1 MRTDAHAPSNFDPAD
16 YEVID
21 YIDNKAPDTG
31 AIFAAWLRD
40 GVGAEKA
47 AAIAQAAREQ
57 YERRVFEHFP
67 EWRTGGTDHQSIFQC
82 NHCGA
87 HIRWVAVAL
96 HKPTGNKLAF
106 GEICADRC
114 EIESRDAFRA
124 KFIKDRAAREQ
135 AALEKALAREKFNAE
150 NAEVV
155 EYLMAINPEADYV
168 GQDPQVRRNISEFEL
183 SLARQLRNK
192 GELSEAQVEAIKKT
206 IARNAEFAARK
217 AEEAKDAGPFRSGKR
232 TVEGVIVSSKW
243 QDSQYG
249 GAMKMLI
256 KEDDGN
262 KVWGTMPELI
272 VSYVLAR
279 PISYDDIRGMR
290 VRFNASV
297 EQSRNDEHFGFYK
310 RPTKPEI
317 LQEVAA

>member
-1 MRTDAHAPSNFDPAD
+1 MRNDAHAPSNFDPAD
-16 YEVID
+16 YRVID
-21 YIDNKAPDTG
+21 YIDNKRPEPPKPP
-31 AIFAAWLRD
+31 FPP
-40 GVGAEKA
+40 GVNVQSIYDAYDRYLK
-47 AAIAQAAREQ
+47 IWQ
-57 YERRVFEHFP
+57 ERIFEHFP
-67 EWRTGGTDHQSIFQC
+67 DWRTGGDDHQSIHQC
-82 NHCGA
+82 NHCG
-87 HIRWVAVAL
+87 HPGIRWVAVVE
-96 HKPTGNKLAF
+96 HIPTGAKLAF
-106 GEICADRC
+106 GETCAERV
-114 EIESRDAFRA
+114 ELEGRDAFRS

-135 AALEKALAREKFNAE
+135 AAYEKEQARMKFNAE

-155 EYLMAINPEADYV
+155 EYLRNVSLDY
-168 GQDPQVRRNISEFEL
+168 DSPNSEFEQ
-183 SLARQLRNK
+183 SLARQLSNK

-217 AEEAKDAGPFRSGKR
+217 AEEAKNAGPFRSGKR